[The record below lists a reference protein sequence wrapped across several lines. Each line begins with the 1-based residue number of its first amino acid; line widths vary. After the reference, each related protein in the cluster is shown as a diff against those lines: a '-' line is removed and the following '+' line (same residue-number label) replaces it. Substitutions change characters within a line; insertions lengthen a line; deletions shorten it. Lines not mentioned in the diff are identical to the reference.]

1 MIPRW
6 ACDPVE
12 VAGIR
17 RRASGAG
24 VWPPDPDE
32 RYDPKQR
39 SNAEHDAAGHGSGW
53 RLMLAGPHPTDRC
66 GHDDHR
72 DEERHHNSHAS
83 NGTHHLYLLRRRAGR
98 AGILAAGGERV
109 NSWIRLEEAETAG
122 QRPATKSN
130 PVRTLY
136 DEPVSDASYTGAA
149 DLAEDARQLL
159 VELDRDLPD
168 AGTINTDCRPPLDVF
183 ETTASLEI
191 LVDIPGV
198 APDSVR
204 VAVRRSTLLIVGAKL
219 APRLEAAA
227 RFHLAER
234 SYGRFA
240 RAVRLTGAFDSGRA
254 KAVASGGQLRV
265 SLPRLEDRRGRILRI
280 PVERE

>member
-1 MIPRW
+1 M
-6 ACDPVE
+6 
-12 VAGIR
+12 R
-17 RRASGAG
+17 R
-24 VWPPDPDE
+24 
-32 RYDPKQR
+32 
-39 SNAEHDAAGHGSGW
+39 H
-53 RLMLAGPHPTDRC
+53 
-66 GHDDHR
+66 
-72 DEERHHNSHAS
+72 
-83 NGTHHLYLLRRRAGR
+83 
-98 AGILAAGGERV
+98 
-109 NSWIRLEEAETAG
+109 
-122 QRPATKSN
+122 
-130 PVRTLY
+130 RTLY

-159 VELDRDLPD
+159 VELDREIPD
-168 AGTINTDCRPPLDVF
+168 AAALDTDCRPPLDVF
-183 ETTASLEI
+183 ETTSSLEI

-219 APRLEAAA
+219 APGLDATA

-254 KAVASGGQLRV
+254 RAVASGGQLRV